1 MRILKFGGTSASN
14 EAVDKIIKIIE
25 DQYHSDN
32 NFCLV
37 LSARGDTTDK
47 LEEILELAASGTDYS
62 CQMGQLRAKQLLPCQ
77 DVDLSAEFALLENIL
92 KGISLVGDYSLR
104 SKDLILA
111 QGEIMAIKTL
121 ATMLFKRSLPAHL
134 IDSRDLI
141 FTDDN
146 FGNARVLEDS
156 SLKRTNEVFSKL
168 PEGKIP
174 LISGFI
180 ASTTNGQ
187 TTTLGRNGSNYTA
200 SLIAKFINA
209 GIVESYTDVNG
220 VFTANPRLVSEAQ
233 SIDKLSFADAAEI
246 AGFGASI
253 LHPKTILPLEESKI
267 PLLIKNTFDPAF
279 KGTLVCEKQSCNT
292 LKSIAIKD
300 DVCIINLEG
309 KGLLGKKGIDARV
322 FQALYALDISVGLI
336 SQGSSE
342 RCVGLVINKN
352 ESDRAVRALKT
363 TFQSEIRNGDVS
375 SVYSICDVSLI
386 SVIGIDINGFG
397 TAFGNLKKNNIDIL
411 LINNTIGGNNVS
423 LLIENRSVNKALN
436 VIHSQIFGISRRL
449 NIAIIGK
456 GNVGSSLIDQI
467 LNARKNILAKRDLD
481 INIFAIA
488 GKDKVL
494 LDKEGIGKDW
504 IQKLNKSNKSR
515 DVSNEII
522 GFASENHLEN
532 LIAIDNSASL
542 EFTDNYFSLI
552 ENGFDLVSSNKL
564 ANTRSIG
571 FYRKLRGRLKAFEK
585 QYLYETNVG
594 AGLPLIDT
602 IKLLHASGENI
613 TSIKGVF
620 SGSLSYI
627 FNNFSVR
634 DDDFSEIVLEA
645 VGAGL
650 CEPDP
655 REDLSGK
662 DVARKLLILAR
673 ELDLGNEIS
682 DVKTENLVP
691 RELRELTKD
700 DFLESIS
707 GLNNKFKEIKT
718 KLKTG
723 EVLRYIGKLHGDLQQ
738 DKGVLEVDLRTLPA
752 NSPLGNISGSD
763 SIFEI
768 YTQSYG
774 SKPIVIQ
781 GAGAGAE
788 VTARGVLGD
797 ILRIADKIK

>member
-1 MRILKFGGTSASN
+1 MKILKFGGKSASN
-14 EAVDKIIKIIE
+14 EAIYKIIE
-25 DQYHSDN
+25 IIENQYHSDN
-32 NFCLV
+32 TFCVV
-37 LSARGDTTDK
+37 LSARGDSTNM
-47 LEEILELAASGTDYS
+47 LEDILELAASGGDYS
-62 CQMGQLRAKQLLPCQ
+62 GKLEHLKQQQLLPCQ
-77 DVDLSAEFALLENIL
+77 DVDLSVEFALLQSIL

-121 ATMLFKRSLPAHL
+121 ASMLLKKSLPAHL

-146 FGNARVLEDS
+146 FGNARVLEDL
-156 SLKRTNEVFSKL
+156 SLKRTKEVFSRL

-174 LISGFI
+174 LTSGFV
-180 ASTTNGQ
+180 ASTINGQ

-220 VFTANPRLVSEAQ
+220 VFTANPHLVSEAR
-233 SIDKLSFADAAEI
+233 SIAKLSFADAAEI

-267 PLLIKNTFDPAF
+267 PLLIKNTFNPAF

-292 LKSIAIKD
+292 LKSITIKN

-309 KGLLGKKGIDARV
+309 KGLLGKKGIDARI
-322 FQALYALDISVGLI
+322 FQTLYALDISVGLI

-342 RCVGLVINKN
+342 RCVGFVINKN
-352 ESDRAVRALKT
+352 ESDKAVSALKA
-363 TFQSEIRNGDVS
+363 TFQSEIKNGDIS

-397 TAFGNLKKNNIDIL
+397 TAFRNLKKNNIDIL

-423 LLIENRSVNKALN
+423 LLIENPSVNKALN

-456 GNVGSSLIDQI
+456 GNVGSSLIEQI
-467 LNARKNILAKRDLD
+467 LNAWQNIFDKRDLD
-481 INIFAIA
+481 LNIFAIA
-488 GKDKVL
+488 GKDEVL
-494 LDKEGIGKDW
+494 LNKKGISRNWRAKFET
-504 IQKLNKSNKSR
+504 LHKSKN
-515 DVSNEII
+515 VLNEII
-522 GFASENHLEN
+522 AFATGHHLEN
-532 LIAIDNSASL
+532 LVAIDNTASF
-542 EFTDNYFSLI
+542 EFTDNYFTLI
-552 ENGFDLVSSNKL
+552 ENGFDLVSSNKI

-571 FYRKLRGRLKAFEK
+571 FYRELRRYLKAFDK

-613 TSIKGVF
+613 TSIRGIF

-627 FNNFSVR
+627 FNNFSLR
-634 DDDFSEIVLEA
+634 DDDFSKIVLEA
-645 VGAGL
+645 VGEGL

-655 REDLSGK
+655 REDLSGM

-673 ELDLGNEIS
+673 ELDLGNEIR
-682 DVKTENLVP
+682 DVKIENLVP
-691 RELRELTKD
+691 LELRDLTKNH
-700 DFLESIS
+700 FLQSIP
-707 GLNNKFKEIKT
+707 GLDNKYNEIKT
-718 KLKTG
+718 RLKTG
-723 EVLRYIGKLHGDLQQ
+723 EVLRYIAKLHGDLQQ
-738 DKGVLEVDLRTLPA
+738 DKGILEVKLLRLTA
-752 NSPLGNISGSD
+752 NGSLGNINGSD

-788 VTARGVLGD
+788 VTARGVFGD